1 MHLYEEYLILSILW
15 EPNKECN
22 QHSYDN
28 YTYNYNNKRYF
39 YHFFLTSMFSFI
51 VCANNCVS
59 DKIFAPS
66 FLVNCSTPKIIK
78 GFLADFKVFENE

>member
-1 MHLYEEYLILSILW
+1 
-15 EPNKECN
+15 
-22 QHSYDN
+22 
-28 YTYNYNNKRYF
+28 
-39 YHFFLTSMFSFI
+39 MFSPI

-78 GFLADFKVFENE
+78 GFLADFKVLENE